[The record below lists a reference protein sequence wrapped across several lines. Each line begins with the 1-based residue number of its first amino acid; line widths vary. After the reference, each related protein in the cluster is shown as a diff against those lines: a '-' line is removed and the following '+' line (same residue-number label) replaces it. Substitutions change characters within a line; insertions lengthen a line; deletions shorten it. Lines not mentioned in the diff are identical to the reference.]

1 MIFTRFL
8 AGKEIQREFRPVNIR
23 QEGEIQREF
32 LPVHTSGRWGK
43 CRDNSYSEGARKERY
58 WDNSC

>member
-8 AGKEIQREFRPVNIR
+8 AGKEIQREFLPVYYIR

-32 LPVHTSGRWGK
+32 LPVPT
-43 CRDNSYSEGARKERY
+43 
-58 WDNSC
+58 